1 MSVGVLIIYIL
12 PCPQPSHTSLYLCRR
27 PNLRE
32 ERHSLYQEFTEAL
45 TEVLGETAFGIDVV
59 TIGIVLSPSP
69 ATGAQNK
76 SIRWLGVS
84 PIPEAV
90 EPTRPVRSM
99 KHIVV
104 HQHPT
109 GADMRRRIL
118 NGRGRDRQ

>member
-1 MSVGVLIIYIL
+1 MRTTGLQL
-12 PCPQPSHTSLYLCRR
+12 RR
-27 PNLRE
+27 NVPLQFDNTPAVAGRID
-32 ERHSLYQEFTEAL
+32 TVA
-45 TEVLGETAFGIDVV
+45 VDVV

-104 HQHPT
+104 HQYPT
-109 GADMRRRIL
+109 GADMRR
-118 NGRGRDRQ
+118 QT